1 VLNELILVMLYELE
15 ERDFITNFVSVVFYM
30 KFEHIF
36 VVNDLGNDEIDD
48 AFVILNNNRYKY
60 IYMYIFI
67 SKYYLFTCII

>member
-1 VLNELILVMLYELE
+1 MLYELE

-60 IYMYIFI
+60 IHMYIFI